1 MGAPDDVGAAVLG
14 QSARDDLQG
23 HAHCSV
29 RPLLHPCA
37 PAAHTSDRRS
47 RSGAGASISASSY
60 GCVMSRREAAEQC
73 PRAMFPHGS
82 LLLCM
87 PRAVPSQFWQL
98 IAARTC
104 SDPQEAGW
112 HARMITAPLPHLP
125 RTET

>member
-47 RSGAGASISASSY
+47 HSDAGASISASSY
-60 GCVMSRREAAEQC
+60 GCVMSRREAAE

-87 PRAVPSQFWQL
+87 PRAVPSQL
-98 IAARTC
+98 VAARTC

-112 HARMITAPLPHLP
+112 HARMITAPLSDLP